1 MRSREHSTAERHHIR
16 AASSVN
22 DRNSNDGHRL
32 LEGMGNQQRGPAGRL
47 KVRGHFECPVLPFHG
62 LPTGPT
68 GQGLGQERSAAG
80 QIRREAG
87 APHLVIAALA

>member
-16 AASSVN
+16 AASSV
-22 DRNSNDGHRL
+22 DGRHANDGHRL
-32 LEGMGNQQRGPAGRL
+32 FAALGNQQREPAGRKL
-47 KVRGHFECPVLPFHG
+47 RGHFECLVLAFHG

-68 GQGLGQERSAAG
+68 GQELGQERSAAG

-87 APHLVIAALA
+87 DPHLVIAALV

>member
-16 AASSVN
+16 AAFSVN

-32 LEGMGNQQRGPAGRL
+32 LEGMGNQQRGPAGR
-47 KVRGHFECPVLPFHG
+47 KVREHFECPVLPFHG

-68 GQGLGQERSAAG
+68 GQEPGQECNAAG
-80 QIRREAG
+80 PIRREAG
-87 APHLVIAALA
+87 GPHLVIAVAA